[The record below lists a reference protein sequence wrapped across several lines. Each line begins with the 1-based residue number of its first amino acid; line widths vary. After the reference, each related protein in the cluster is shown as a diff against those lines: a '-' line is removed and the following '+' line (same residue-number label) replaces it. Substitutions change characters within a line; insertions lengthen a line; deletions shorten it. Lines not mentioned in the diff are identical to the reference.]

1 MGPGIKALTVALV
14 IIGIAIPLTSVAP
27 APASGHQM
35 TQFSSYAEL
44 VRFVLVQ
51 PTVCSS
57 STVPGP
63 LPPRT
68 PTGLGPSFGSV
79 TATTASISDY
89 STTNVQVQGVDELD
103 TVKTDGQ
110 YIYTITNNSL
120 VIVKAYPATG
130 AGVISTITPNGTLTG
145 VFVHGDKLVLIGG
158 SPSYGTVRWMGG
170 ISMGIASYPSPYN
183 QGSTSLWVY
192 DISNRANPLLT
203 FSLQENGTYVGSR
216 LINSS
221 VYLITTEYVIVRN
234 ETVELPSRLANGQLQ
249 TTPAAQIYH
258 SDVQDY
264 TYSFTTVSRL
274 DLAQSLQLDSQTFLI
289 SSSGTLYVSTGN
301 IYLTSTIWSCEQETV
316 IHRVDISNGPAT
328 YEATGTVSGRVMNQF
343 SMDEYRGV
351 LRAATSSWVPVI
363 RPLMTTSTTVSPTPV
378 VGASASVP
386 VASPLSGLTT
396 NVYALDMNL
405 REIGRLEG
413 LAPGEQFHSARFL
426 GDRGYL
432 VTFKKTD
439 PLFVIDLKD
448 PTSLQV
454 LGELHVSG
462 YSDYLQPYD
471 ETHLIGIG
479 KNATDAEG
487 GTFAWYQGV
496 KVSLFDVSDPANP
509 VEVANYVIGDRGTTS
524 PSLTDSHAVLFDH
537 DRNLLVIPVEVTKLP
552 ENNTS
557 PWTWGNYVWQGAYVF
572 SINSD
577 EGIVFRGGITHL
589 QNGEAPSW
597 NNTNRFVTRSL
608 FIGDVLYTV
617 SPAIVK
623 MNNLT
628 DLTELGSVTL

>member
-1 MGPGIKALTVALV
+1 MGPGIKALAVALIV
-14 IIGIAIPLTSVAP
+14 VGIAIPLTFVAP

-35 TQFSSYAEL
+35 AQFSSYADL
-44 VRFVLVQ
+44 VRFVQVQ
-51 PTVCSS
+51 PTVCSTS
-57 STVPGP
+57 GVPGP

-68 PTGLGPSFGSV
+68 PGIPGPSNSGSI
-79 TATTASISDY
+79 TATISSADY

-110 YIYTITNNSL
+110 YIYTITNNTL

-130 AGVISTITPNGTLTG
+130 AGVVSTITPNGTLTG
-145 VFVHGDKLVLIGG
+145 VFVYGDRLVLIGG
-158 SPSYGTVRWMGG
+158 SSSPSIVPLMGRATL
-170 ISMGIASYPSPYN
+170 GIASYPYQYN
-183 QGSTSLWVY
+183 PSTSLWVY
-192 DISNRANPLLT
+192 DISNRASPLLA

-216 LINSS
+216 LINNS

-234 ETVELPSRLANGQLQ
+234 ETVELPSRLVNGQPQ
-249 TTPAAQIYH
+249 TTSAAQIYH

-264 TYSFTTVSRL
+264 AYSFTTVSRL
-274 DLAQSLQLDSQTFLI
+274 DLGQSLHLDSQTFMI

-316 IHRVDISNGPAT
+316 IHRVDISNGPVN
-328 YEATGTVSGRVMNQF
+328 YEASGAVPGRVMNQF
-343 SMDEYRGV
+343 SMDEYGGV
-351 LRAATSSWVPVI
+351 LRVATSSWASVI
-363 RPLMTTSTTVSPTPV
+363 RPLVTTLTTVSPTPV
-378 VGASASVP
+378 VGTSAWVP

-396 NVYALDMNL
+396 NVYVLGMNL
-405 REIGRLEG
+405 REVGRLEG

-448 PTSLQV
+448 PTSLRV

-479 KNATDAEG
+479 KSATDAEG
-487 GTFAWYQGV
+487 GNFAWYQGV

-509 VEVANYVIGDRGTTS
+509 VEVSNYGIGDRGTTS

-537 DRNLLVIPVEVTKLP
+537 DRNLLVIPVEVAKLP

-557 PWTWGNYVWQGAYVF
+557 PWTWGSYVWQGAYVF
-572 SINSD
+572 SVNPD

-597 NNTNRFVTRSL
+597 DNTNRFVTRSL

-617 SPAIVK
+617 SPAMVK
-623 MNNLT
+623 MNSLT
-628 DLTELGSVTL
+628 DLTGLGSVTL